1 MRKKIILFIL
11 VIALTTIGFSQDSP
25 MRISYISGNV
35 MVQRGYDFGFED
47 AQLNLPIVSGDRI
60 MSENGRAELELRGRN
75 FMRIDE
81 FTKADIEERGNSINF
96 KLLKGA
102 IYLHIRNNA
111 VYEDFVVSFPRG
123 ETVILEEG
131 DYRFTVREA
140 NEVEIKVFRG
150 VAEVYCDDGTKYV
163 RRSQILI
170 LRDGRFVSSPSYI
183 YYSDRDDFDRWNDE
197 RNSIVDNFSYSRGRY
212 LRDNLSYYEDE
223 LNRYGRWVYISGCGY
238 CWRPIITVTVWRPY
252 YYGRWTW
259 VYPYGWVW
267 VSYEPFGWITYHY
280 GWWYWDPYYGW
291 VWRPGYSWA
300 PAWVRWYYW
309 GDYIAWVPIDWYGH
323 PVIIVNGRRWRR
335 YDRLPITARS
345 VVVLRK
351 NQLMAKNIAK
361 IAVSTKTLTLK
372 KATFKPLSAQ
382 PYAVKS
388 IKKVKVGNKYVLK
401 RSFKAVTKAT
411 SKTSVLAPSSKYRVI
426 STKKTTVKTTFTK
439 PTYKKPTTTYT
450 NSKKTYTTGGST
462 KKYTVKRKTIKK
474 SSPTSSSTYSGTSIK
489 KKKVKKKN
497 DSYVYNSSST
507 YYNKPESSNENSYK
521 STSSYY
527 KRRYTSTYRKP
538 YYSYY
543 NKKSQNSYDN
553 VYKNYYSKSS
563 SAYRS
568 KSSYKNYYSP
578 SYKKSYN
585 YSSSSYKK
593 SYNYYSPSKKTYSY
607 SSGSSSYK
615 FKSSSSSYSRSSYSS
630 HSSSSSS
637 SSSRRVRKK
646 D

>member
-1 MRKKIILFIL
+1 MRRKIIFLFI

-60 MSENGRAELELRGRN
+60 MSEKGRVEVELKGRN

-81 FTKADIEERGNSINF
+81 FTKADVEERGNSINF

-102 IYLHIRNNA
+102 IYLHIRNSA

-131 DYRFTVREA
+131 DYRFTVRSA

-150 VAEVYCDDGTKYV
+150 VAEVYCDEGTKYV

-183 YYSDRDDFDRWNDE
+183 YYSDRDDFDRWNDK

-212 LRDNLSYYEDE
+212 LRDELSYYEDE

-323 PVIIVNGRRWRR
+323 PIIIVNGRRWRR

-382 PYAVKS
+382 PYAIKS
-388 IKKVKVGNKYVLK
+388 IKKVKVGKKYVIK
-401 RSFKAVTKAT
+401 RSFEAVTKVT
-411 SKTSVLAPSSKYRVI
+411 SKSSILAPSSKYRVI
-426 STKKTTVKTTFTK
+426 SPKKSTVKSTFTK
-439 PTYKKPTTTYT
+439 PTLKKPIATSKT
-450 NSKKTYTTGGST
+450 NSKKTYTTSGST
-462 KKYTVKRKTIKK
+462 KKYTVKRKTVKK
-474 SSPTSSSTYSGTSIK
+474 SSATSSSTYSGTSIK

-497 DSYVYNSSST
+497 DSYVYNSSTT
-507 YYNKPESSNENSYK
+507 YYNKPVSSNENSYK

-527 KRRYTSTYRKP
+527 KKRYTSTYKKP

-553 VYKNYYSKSS
+553 VYRNYYSKSS
-563 SAYRS
+563 STYRS
-568 KSSYKNYYSP
+568 KTSYKSYYSP
-578 SYKKSYN
+578 SYS
-585 YSSSSYKK
+585 K

-615 FKSSSSSYSRSSYSS
+615 VRSSSSSYSKSSYSS
-630 HSSSSSS
+630 SKSSS
-637 SSSRRVRKK
+637 SSSRKVRKK